1 MTVMTIKS
9 FLLSPWLTGLCHGE
23 RHRIALCLRHGRTRR
38 NGQQGQLRTNNHQE
52 PGKYA
57 WTRILDKELLQICCW
72 VGYKMVQSGVF
83 FSACVRILHSRT
95 AFFPLARLS
104 QPFGQCLKPLQIT
117 DFYIFFNFRRN
128 RTGPCHISAP
138 VVLCRPYDLWQLCTG
153 LRRHGPGS

>member
-1 MTVMTIKS
+1 MDIFELWHAMTIKS

-52 PGKYA
+52 PGKYP

-117 DFYIFFNFRRN
+117 DFYIFSIFVE
-128 RTGPCHISAP
+128 TVPVLATSLLLSSY
-138 VVLCRPYDLWQLCTG
+138 VVLMTCGNFAPD
-153 LRRHGPGS
+153 